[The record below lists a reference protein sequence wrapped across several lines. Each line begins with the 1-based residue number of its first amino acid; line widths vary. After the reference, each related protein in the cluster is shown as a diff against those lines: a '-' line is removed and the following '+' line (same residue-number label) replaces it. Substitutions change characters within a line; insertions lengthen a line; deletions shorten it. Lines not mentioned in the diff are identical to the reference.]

1 MAMNEMLRQAQLMQ
15 KKMAK
20 MQEEMGRREFE
31 ASAGGGMVTVRVNG
45 DQEILAVSIEPA
57 AIDPKDVEM
66 LQDLVAA
73 ATNEVLK
80 KAKEA
85 MQGEMAQLTGGLK
98 IPDLF

>member
-57 AIDPKDVEM
+57 AVDPEDVEM

-73 ATNEVLK
+73 ATNEALK

-98 IPDLF
+98 IPGLF